1 MTKGWYQIVMAV
13 LTAMILGLLAF
24 MGNWVRG
31 VYAEH
36 KGAVVAIQAHMME
49 EAQQQQQQMETKAL
63 LKQIASDIGDIK
75 QMTMTVMGLAKVQ
88 SDGGD
93 EASALV
99 NVNGRAMVYKS
110 ITRVR
115 VTNMESAEQ
124 QSVIVKINGTFSMP
138 NEDRLLLLSKRAG
151 AVLGLSP
158 NQAVRV
164 KLEPA
169 PEEKK

>member
-13 LTAMILGLLAF
+13 LTTMILALLAF
-24 MGNWVRG
+24 MGNWIRG

-36 KGAVVAIQAHMME
+36 KGAVTAIQAHMLE
-49 EAQQQQQQMETKAL
+49 EATQQQQQTETRIL

-75 QMTMTVMGLAKVQ
+75 LMTMTVMGLARTQ
-88 SDGGD
+88 NDGGD

-99 NVNGRAMVYKS
+99 NVNGRAMMYKAEA
-110 ITRVR
+110 RVR

-124 QSVIVKINGTFSMP
+124 QSVVVKVNGTFSMP

-151 AVLGLSP
+151 ALLGLQP
-158 NQAVRV
+158 NQVVRI
-164 KLEPA
+164 KLEPVA
-169 PEEKK
+169 EEKK